1 MTAFLRNTFLAA
13 FAGIGA
19 AACAADSAAGPQE
32 DFNIVFTG
40 QSLIEHDPRTYIDAP
55 SQSVRPYLQGADV
68 AFTNLEVAVSNPEC
82 DCRPTRDDV
91 YFHGVGPET
100 VPYLADM
107 GFTLMSLSNNHAWD
121 FGANGILST
130 IEVVESLGVAHAGTG
145 VDLEAAAA
153 PGFLKAGGRTVA
165 LVSVATTNL
174 PADAAATADRPGV
187 NVLNPGDEIAWART
201 MSAIRAADAAA
212 DIVIVYQHFQVSDH
226 EEFQVAFAR
235 AAVDAGADVY
245 VSHGEPTLAGVE
257 SYGDGVIFY
266 DLGNFLFHSKAK
278 LGRYTPD
285 VWESV
290 LADVSFDADGVRDV
304 TFTPVILNEV
314 GVEPHPLPTRGQP
327 EVATGEA
334 GVGILKRLQAM
345 SGGSA
350 DIVIEGEKARLVLK
364 TEE

>member
-1 MTAFLRNTFLAA
+1 MKISFPKAILTAIAVL
-13 FAGIGA
+13 GP
-19 AACAADSAAGPQE
+19 AACAADPVAGLAE

-40 QSLIEHDPRTYIDAP
+40 QSLIEHDPRAYIDAP
-55 SQSVRPYLQGADV
+55 SQSVRRYLQAADI
-68 AFTNLEVAVSNPEC
+68 AFTNLEVAVSNAGC
-82 DCRPTRDDV
+82 DCQRTRDDI

-130 IEVVESLGVAHAGTG
+130 IEVVESQGIGHAGTG
-145 VDLEAAAA
+145 VDLDAAAA
-153 PGFLKAGGRTVA
+153 PGFLNANGRKVA
-165 LVSVATTNL
+165 LVAVATTNL
-174 PADAAATADRPGV
+174 PADAAATPERPGV
-187 NVLNPGDEIAWART
+187 NVLNPDDQIAWDRT
-201 MSAIRAADAAA
+201 MKAIRTADAAA

-226 EEFQVAFAR
+226 DEFQVAFAR

-257 SYGDGVIFY
+257 QRGDGVIFY

-278 LGRYTPD
+278 LGRYTHD

-290 LADVSFDADGVRDV
+290 LADVTFDADGVQGV

-327 EVATGEA
+327 EIATGEL

-345 SGGSA
+345 SGDAA
-350 DIVIEGEKARLVLK
+350 DIVIEGETARLVLNRQ
-364 TEE
+364 